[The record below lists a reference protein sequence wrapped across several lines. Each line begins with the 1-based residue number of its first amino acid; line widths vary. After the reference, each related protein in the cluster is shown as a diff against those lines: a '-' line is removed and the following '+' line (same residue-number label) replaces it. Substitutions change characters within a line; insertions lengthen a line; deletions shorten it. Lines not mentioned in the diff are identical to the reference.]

1 MPLQHDPNQA
11 IKKSNIN
18 VLQAYEDTRLYVSP
32 HYALAPPASPTHES
46 ASPKAAADICS
57 SAKLTR
63 KHHVRLVNNEA
74 PASKSA
80 DTGEIGARDL
90 ISHLVDRLAALNV
103 NQWFTAEP
111 PKTR

>member
-1 MPLQHDPNQA
+1 MPLKHDPNQA

-32 HYALAPPASPTHES
+32 HYAVARPASPTHES
-46 ASPKAAADICS
+46 ASPKAADICS
-57 SAKLTR
+57 SARLTR
-63 KHHVRLVNNEA
+63 KHHVRLVNSEA

-80 DTGEIGARDL
+80 DAGEIGVRDL
-90 ISHLVDRLAALNV
+90 VSHMVDRLAALNV
-103 NQWFTAEP
+103 SQWFTAEP